1 MKVSTVLQQL
11 ARDPKHPTTVIA
23 SIHQPSSNLYRTF
36 DHVLVL
42 SGGVPMYE
50 GPGGLEPSA
59 HFAARGYPCPP
70 MYNIAD
76 HLLDLA
82 ANPPAGLLAR
92 DSTSSKS
99 NQTAAVEKPQYG
111 SDIPLQSLEAP
122 SGGKGRRR
130 GWMHGSHGKLLSSQ
144 QVSGGYT
151 TTFLT
156 QLEVLSGREWLNLKR

>member
-1 MKVSTVLQQL
+1 MSL
-11 ARDPKHPTTVIA
+11 
-23 SIHQPSSNLYRTF
+23 
-36 DHVLVL
+36 
-42 SGGVPMYE
+42 YE
-50 GPGGLEPSA
+50 GIGGLEPST

-82 ANPPAGLLAR
+82 ANPPAGLLTRAY
-92 DSTSSKS
+92 TSS
-99 NQTAAVEKPQYG
+99 NGNTADAPAEKPHYG
-111 SDIPLQSLEAP
+111 SDIALQSLEAP
-122 SGGKGRRR
+122 SGSKGRKV
-130 GWMHGSHGKLLSSQ
+130 WMQGSHGKLLSSQ